1 MFSGVP
7 KWFLA
12 AQPSP
17 GAAAVHNSGNTVSS
31 GVDRVGEN
39 LWYLERK
46 EDGSGWEPH
55 SFLQTPFDEQGARF
69 SPDGHYVAYVSNES
83 GQNEVYVRPFPEG
96 GRKVTVSS
104 NGGRQPRWSRDGK
117 ELFYVEG
124 QTLLAVSVSS
134 DSSFAVGSATPLF
147 ELPGRGCPIVRGK

>member
-104 NGGRQPRWSRDGK
+104 NGGETATLEPGRQG
-117 ELFYVEG
+117 
-124 QTLLAVSVSS
+124 AVLCGGA
-134 DSSFAVGSATPLF
+134 DLVGRFRIERF
-147 ELPGRGCPIVRGK
+147 ELCSRLGHTSV